1 MGIQKYFLG
10 FSQAIQNYDMYGKTI
25 TFTYKGEDEFKTT
38 FGGCTSIAIIGVII
52 FYSSLLLKTML
63 RRDNTTKN
71 TDLLVQDLNNDSQNV
86 SMASTNFSIA
96 LGLINEDDT
105 SNANYISDPTYFSV
119 EMVQFYT
126 ENGTDFTYS
135 IPFTP

>member
-126 ENGTDFTYS
+126 ESGTDLSYS
-135 IPFTP
+135 IPFTA